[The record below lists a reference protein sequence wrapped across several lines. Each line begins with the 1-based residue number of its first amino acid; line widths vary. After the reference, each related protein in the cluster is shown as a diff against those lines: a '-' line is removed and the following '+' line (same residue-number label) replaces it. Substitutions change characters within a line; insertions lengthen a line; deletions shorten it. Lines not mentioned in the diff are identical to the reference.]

1 MSRPW
6 VVRWAVDGR
15 QRSRTFHTKSEA
27 EGFRS
32 ELLLAKRLREPFDPD
47 TAEPARWAPPPPS
60 IQMHHW
66 ARRWLAEQWDE
77 WQPRTRASAIE
88 VLVRFVP
95 LVTHGDAEPPPDG
108 LRGYLAQSL
117 RPDATV
123 DDATVH
129 ERWLGASVLSL
140 TTLQRDV
147 LAVVDTELGRG
158 LQGGRLS
165 PSTAQRYRKVARACV
180 RRAVELELLD
190 HDPWPPPPRGR
201 SRRKAARISKAID
214 VRVLPE
220 PSTVRRALAAIPTHQ
235 PGSVMYKVMTAVAY
249 FGGLR
254 PSEVLMLRPGALK
267 LPDSGW
273 GAIAVTEA
281 DTSLDEPGEPKTGRR
296 TVPIPP
302 ELVAILRDWL
312 ATHEFEPSD
321 LLFRTRNGKRPAASN
336 WSRAWHRALRAIGH
350 QPLRVYDCRHAAATT
365 WLKAGVPLGEVAR
378 RLGHSVET
386 LVSTYVGA
394 MEVDEA
400 LGNERIELA
409 LGSS

>member
-1 MSRPW
+1 
-6 VVRWAVDGR
+6 
-15 QRSRTFHTKSEA
+15 
-27 EGFRS
+27 
-32 ELLLAKRLREPFDPD
+32 
-47 TAEPARWAPPPPS
+47 
-60 IQMHHW
+60 MHHW

-95 LVTHGDAEPPPDG
+95 LVSHGDAEPPPDG
-108 LRGYLAQSL
+108 LRAYLAQSL
-117 RPDATV
+117 RPEAVV
-123 DDATVH
+123 DDASEH
-129 ERWLGASVLSL
+129 ERWLDASIRPL

-190 HDPWPPPPRGR
+190 HDPWPPPPKGR
-201 SRRKAARISKAID
+201 SRRKAARVSKAID
-214 VRVLPE
+214 VRLLPE

-235 PGSVMYKVMTAVAY
+235 PGSVKYYVMTAVAY

-254 PSEVLMLRPGALK
+254 PSEVLMLRPARSEASGVRLGSDRGHRGRHLARRARRAEDRST
-267 LPDSGW
+267 DS
-273 GAIAVTEA
+273 AHPSRT
-281 DTSLDEPGEPKTGRR
+281 RR
-296 TVPIPP
+296 DPARLARHAPVRTKRPPVPHPQRQASRGV
-302 ELVAILRDWL
+302 ELV
-312 ATHEFEPSD
+312 PS
-321 LLFRTRNGKRPAASN
+321 
-336 WSRAWHRALRAIGH
+336 WHRALRAIGH
-350 QPLRVYDCRHAAATT
+350 EPLRVYDCRHAAATT

-409 LGSS
+409 LGSN